1 MNSLVHKLFIKKIII
16 KKFKHQFVYIL
27 IFSKLNT
34 LNLHKNSKL
43 LLKQIENFFEYR
55 KIYFIY
61 LKLNFS

>member
-55 KIYFIY
+55 KNYFIY